1 MKDRGK
7 VPTAG
12 TLVGTLG
19 RKYSMYIYTRT
30 LYSLYSVL
38 YIPRILYILI
48 SLYTLEGTYS
58 TPEQRVQT
66 NEPMVMLT

>member
-1 MKDRGK
+1 
-7 VPTAG
+7 
-12 TLVGTLG
+12 
-19 RKYSMYIYTRT
+19 MYIYTRT
-30 LYSLYSVL
+30 LYSLYAVL

>member
-12 TLVGTLG
+12 TLG
-19 RKYSMYIYTRT
+19 RNYSMYIYTRT
-30 LYSLYSVL
+30 LYSLYAVL
-38 YIPRILYILI
+38 YIPSILYILI
-48 SLYTLEGTYS
+48 TLYTLVGTYS